1 MDKRKREIIALVLL
15 MALLLGGAGF
25 FGFYLTNGHKWNL
38 AATTIDDTVGNMDGY
53 VVVLYEGTDTP
64 QAAPVKPM
72 ADARVSSTV
81 LLADTKKSY
90 GDKGANVF
98 SLRTNGFRYAE
109 SFVLLHNGYRIGFM
123 PVDKDTPYLSID
135 RQIALFAQRHV
146 DVVVALEYSENEY
159 LESVDGVDVILQLG
173 ESPKDEP
180 IESDEQGDSLSENQ
194 ETAEGESADDEPRG
208 AATEDGQ
215 NADNVES
222 LTVAEQAEIE
232 KKADAARAE
241 TEAKSALD
249 AEKAASAES
258 ASSSASSASS
268 SASSSSSHKLKKSNA
283 YVVDRRDRGTIA
295 AVLISPNNI
304 ISTKTISE

>member
-1 MDKRKREIIALVLL
+1 MDKIQMKTPLVE
-15 MALLLGGAGF
+15 
-25 FGFYLTNGHKWNL
+25 
-38 AATTIDDTVGNMDGY
+38 MDGD
-53 VVVLYEGTDTP
+53 EMT
-64 QAAPVKPM
+64 
-72 ADARVSSTV
+72 
-81 LLADTKKSY
+81 
-90 GDKGANVF
+90 
-98 SLRTNGFRYAE
+98 
-109 SFVLLHNGYRIGFM
+109 RIIWKI
-123 PVDKDTPYLSID
+123 V
-135 RQIALFAQRHV
+135 
-146 DVVVALEYSENEY
+146 
-159 LESVDGVDVILQLG
+159 
-173 ESPKDEP
+173 KDEL
-180 IESDEQGDSLSENQ
+180 IEPDEQGDSSSENQ

-222 LTVAEQAEIE
+222 LTASEQAEIE

-249 AEKAASAES
+249 AEKTASAES

-268 SASSSSSHKLKKSNA
+268 SASSASSHKLKKSNA